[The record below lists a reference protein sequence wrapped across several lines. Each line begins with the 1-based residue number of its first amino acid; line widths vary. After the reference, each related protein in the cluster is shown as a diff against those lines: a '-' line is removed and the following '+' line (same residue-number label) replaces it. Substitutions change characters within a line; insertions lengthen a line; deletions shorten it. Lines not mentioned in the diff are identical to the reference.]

1 MTDTLGDQ
9 FGFKKIALMLTN
21 AGKLV
26 AVSTMDGSIM
36 WKQYFQEEIPH
47 KILVR
52 NMLEKEV

>member
-36 WKQYFQEEIPH
+36 WKQYFQEEVPY